1 MKKLSYHTVLAFI
14 FASQALS
21 MMGCSQHVKSFECK
35 AKCADTMLECK
46 TAVNTNELNIP

>member
-1 MKKLSYHTVLAFI
+1 MKKIIYHIVLAFI

-21 MMGCSQHVKSFECK
+21 MIGCSQHVKSFECK
-35 AKCADTMLECK
+35 AKCADTSLECK